1 MADWARLVTRG
12 DVLLAKPFY
21 IPTLNAFVKAVY
33 EAAARERQHQ
43 SSLSRSTPI
52 KLDEMSPAAPR
63 FRVSGATSFRSR
75 IYEPNC

>member
-12 DVLLAKPFY
+12 DSLLAVPWY
-21 IPTLNAFVKAVY
+21 NATQNVFVKAVY

-52 KLDEMSPAAPR
+52 KLDDMSPAAPR

-75 IYEPNC
+75 IYEPKC

>member
-1 MADWARLVTRG
+1 MADWARLVMRG

-21 IPTLNAFVKAVY
+21 IPSQNVFVAAVY
-33 EAAARERQHQ
+33 EAAARERRHQ
-43 SSLSRSTPI
+43 SSLSPL
-52 KLDEMSPAAPR
+52 KLDDMSPAAPR